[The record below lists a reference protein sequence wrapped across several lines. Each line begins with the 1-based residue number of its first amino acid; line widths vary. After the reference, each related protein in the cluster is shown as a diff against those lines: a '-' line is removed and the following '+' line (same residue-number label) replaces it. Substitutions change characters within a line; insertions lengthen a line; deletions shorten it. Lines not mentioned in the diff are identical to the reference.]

1 MKCGASVAPIAPAQ
15 PQQAAQEQVAKP
27 QVQQTA
33 QEQAT
38 QEQVQQTAQEQAPQ
52 VQQTAQEQA
61 PQVQQTAQEQVAQ
74 PQVQQ
79 TAQEQA
85 TQPQYNTQQA
95 QPQYGAQ
102 QPVYTTSSQMKKKRK
117 KWPIVL
123 AVVLCVVVA
132 LGAVA
137 FSMRESIK
145 MLIMPEEQA
154 KAALRASSATLKESV
169 LKAVDS
175 DSQSFTQYQDKA
187 KLSYTFGIDKAT
199 VAGSDY
205 LSYVKAK
212 AVRFE
217 VEYSV
222 TDKVIDG
229 TIGVLNDSR
238 ASSSVLE
245 LQFYM
250 DRNNTYMRVPALFS
264 ESLSMS
270 TSQIFSGSDV
280 SFDELFTMLS
290 SGKSSTLQQYT
301 GLVEPVVNDVM
312 KSVDSLID
320 IMEYRKV
327 GKVDITGSQGTIGTT
342 QFEVTVTGE
351 NIREFLNN
359 VVDNIYADESLKALL
374 ALASGSVTKDGI
386 KKEIENLQV
395 DFESM
400 QFYLYVTNKAE
411 VARITVST
419 DNIGDYQGD
428 RAELDLQFVGKSS
441 IYDEVKVSLSTNEA
455 AFDIDLSVQGDAAE
469 LSLDVKEKN
478 STSKNG
484 NGSIHIYMNA
494 TKNGQNSV
502 TMNTCEVSGTV
513 DGTSFEVA
521 MSGSVTL
528 DSITGV
534 SRSKSDFTN
543 AIDVSKITNS
553 QSTQLM
559 SEIVMNMSVF
569 KNILSDDVYNKMY
582 KSMFGSTMYG
592 FY

>member
-1 MKCGASVAPIAPAQ
+1 
-15 PQQAAQEQVAKP
+15 
-27 QVQQTA
+27 
-33 QEQAT
+33 
-38 QEQVQQTAQEQAPQ
+38 
-52 VQQTAQEQA
+52 
-61 PQVQQTAQEQVAQ
+61 
-74 PQVQQ
+74 
-79 TAQEQA
+79 
-85 TQPQYNTQQA
+85 
-95 QPQYGAQ
+95 
-102 QPVYTTSSQMKKKRK
+102 
-117 KWPIVL
+117 
-123 AVVLCVVVA
+123 
-132 LGAVA
+132 
-137 FSMRESIK
+137 
-145 MLIMPEEQA
+145 
-154 KAALRASSATLKESV
+154 
-169 LKAVDS
+169 
-175 DSQSFTQYQDKA
+175 
-187 KLSYTFGIDKAT
+187 

-250 DRNNTYMRVPALFS
+250 DRNNTYMMVPALFS